1 LTPDFGP
8 RTPDALDFILPLT
21 SDLGHRTSDIG
32 HRTPIMFSPIE
43 LELLK
48 NTLESLVDEMAI
60 TVVRTAYSTNLRNS
74 MDFSTGFCDP
84 QGNLVAQGL
93 CLPLHLGSLPDG
105 LAAILN
111 RYREEISEG
120 DVFLLND
127 PYEGGTHLPDIYI
140 YKPVFVDGELLG
152 FATAIAHHTD
162 IGGRVAGGNACDS
175 TEIYQEGLRI
185 PPLRLYEAGK
195 PVQAIFDLIE
205 RNVRVPK
212 NAMGDLRSQLAACHI
227 CERELIKLA
236 RTHGIDRLRKGFD
249 QLLAYSESLTRAEI
263 TAFPDGTYTFTDVI
277 DDDGIDPDPIP
288 IKVTIAIEGDHLHV
302 DFNGTAPQVKGAIN
316 SALSFTRSAVYAC
329 LRCLMGAGIPTNSGF
344 FRALDISVPL
354 ATLANPV
361 PPAPVAARGLT
372 GFRLANAIMGALA
385 QLAPTAVPACE
396 VGGDTGI
403 SVGGYREDRTPF
415 VFLEF
420 LFSGWGGRPDRDG
433 IDGCASVVVNF
444 SNNPVEV
451 IEAEYPLQ
459 ILHYGFLTDTGG
471 PGKYRGGT
479 GMVREYRFTEKEG
492 VLQIR
497 SDRHRTRPYA
507 LNGGHPGTNSSNVL
521 NPQKEALALPA
532 KTLLNI
538 KRGDV
543 LRHILAGAGGH
554 GSPLERDPEKVL
566 DDVRNEKISLAAAEE
581 VYGVLIDPHTWSI
594 DHVRTAKLRT
604 KT

>member
-1 LTPDFGP
+1 
-8 RTPDALDFILPLT
+8 
-21 SDLGHRTSDIG
+21 
-32 HRTPIMFSPIE
+32 MFSPIQ

-48 NTLESLVDEMAI
+48 NALESLVDEMAI

-74 MDFSTGFCDP
+74 MDFSTGFCDA

-105 LAAILN
+105 LAAVLN
-111 RYREEISEG
+111 RYREDINEG

-127 PYEGGTHLPDIYI
+127 PYEGGTHLPDIYL
-140 YKPVFVDGELLG
+140 YKPIFVEGELLG
-152 FATAIAHHTD
+152 FSTAIAHHTD

-185 PPLRLYEAGK
+185 PPLKLYEAGR
-195 PVQAIFDLIE
+195 PVQALFDLIE

-212 NAMGDLRSQLAACHI
+212 NALGDLRSQLAACHI
-227 CERELIKLA
+227 CERELVKLA
-236 RTHGIDRLRKGFD
+236 QTHGVERLRQGFD
-249 QLLAYSESLTRAEI
+249 QLLSYSESLTRSEI
-263 TAFPDGTYTFTDVI
+263 AQFPDGSYTFTDVI

-288 IKVTIAIEGDHLHV
+288 IKVTITVVGEDLEV
-302 DFNGTAPQVKGAIN
+302 DFAGTAPQVKGAIN

-329 LRCLMGAGIPTNSGF
+329 LRCLMGDGIPTNSGF
-344 FRALDISVPL
+344 FRALDISVPP

-361 PPAPVAARGLT
+361 LPAPVAARGLT

-385 QLAPTAVPACE
+385 QMAPDVVPACE

-444 SNNPVEV
+444 SNNPAEV

-459 ILHYGFLTDTGG
+459 ILNYGFLPDTGG
-471 PGKYRGGT
+471 PGKYRGGLAL
-479 GMVREYRFTEKEG
+479 VREYRFTEKEG
-492 VLQIR
+492 TLQIR
-497 SDRHRTRPYA
+497 SDRHRSKPYP
-507 LNGGHPGTNSSNVL
+507 LNGGHPGTLSANVL

-532 KTLLNI
+532 KTLLTINN
-538 KRGDV
+538 GDI
-543 LRHILAGAGGH
+543 LRHTLAGAGGH
-554 GSPLERDPEKVL
+554 GNPLQRDPERVL
-566 DDVRNEKISLAAAEE
+566 DDVRNEKVSLDAAREI
-581 VYGVLIDPHTWSI
+581 YGVAIDPDTWSV
-594 DHVRTAKLRT
+594 DHSLTTSLRNQG
-604 KT
+604 

>member
-1 LTPDFGP
+1 
-8 RTPDALDFILPLT
+8 
-21 SDLGHRTSDIG
+21 
-32 HRTPIMFSPIE
+32 MFSPIQ

-74 MDFSTGFCDP
+74 MDFSTGFCDA

-111 RYREEISEG
+111 RYRNEVQDG

-127 PYEGGTHLPDIYI
+127 PYEGGTHLPDIYL
-140 YKPVFVDGELLG
+140 YKPIFAEGELLG

-185 PPLRLYEAGK
+185 PPLKLYEAGR
-195 PVQAIFDLIE
+195 PVQALFDLIE

-212 NAMGDLRSQLAACHI
+212 NALGDLRSQLAACHI
-227 CERELIKLA
+227 CERELLKLA
-236 RTHGIDRLRKGFD
+236 QTHGVDRLKMGFD
-249 QLLAYSESLTRAEI
+249 QLLAYSESLTRSEI
-263 TAFPDGTYTFTDVI
+263 VAFPDGAYDFTDVI

-288 IKVTIAIEGDHLHV
+288 IKVPVTVSGERLEV
-302 DFNGTAPQVKGAIN
+302 DFDGTAPQVKGSIN

-329 LRCLMGAGIPTNSGF
+329 LRCLMDDGIPTNSGF
-344 FRALDISVPL
+344 FRALDISVPP

-361 PPAPVAARGLT
+361 LPAPVAARGLT
-372 GFRLANAIMGALA
+372 GFRLANTIMGALA
-385 QLAPTAVPACE
+385 QLAPDIVPACE

-444 SNNPVEV
+444 SNNPAEV

-459 ILHYGFLTDTGG
+459 ILHYGYLPDTGG
-471 PGKYRGGT
+471 PGKYRGGLAL
-479 GMVREYRFTEKEG
+479 VREYRFTETEG
-492 VLQIR
+492 TLQIR
-497 SDRHRTRPYA
+497 SDRHKSNPYS
-507 LNGGHPGTNSSNVL
+507 LNGGHPGTRSANVL

-532 KTLLNI
+532 KTLLTINN
-538 KRGDV
+538 GDV
-543 LRHILAGAGGH
+543 LRHTLAGAGGH
-554 GSPLERDPEKVL
+554 GDPLYRDPERVL
-566 DDVRNEKISLAAAEE
+566 EDVRNEKVSLDSAREI
-581 VYGVLIDPHTWSI
+581 YGVAIHPETWSI
-594 DHVRTAKLRT
+594 DPGLTNSLRRKATASGVSTEDHSVEKS
-604 KT
+604 

>member
-1 LTPDFGP
+1 
-8 RTPDALDFILPLT
+8 
-21 SDLGHRTSDIG
+21 
-32 HRTPIMFSPIE
+32 MFSPIQ

-60 TVVRTAYSTNLRNS
+60 TVVRTAYSTNLKNS
-74 MDFSTGFCDP
+74 MDFSTGFCDA

-111 RYREEISEG
+111 RYRNEVQDG

-127 PYEGGTHLPDIYI
+127 PYEGGTHLPDIYL
-140 YKPVFVDGELLG
+140 YKPIFAEGELLG

-185 PPLRLYEAGK
+185 PPLKLYEAGR
-195 PVQAIFDLIE
+195 PVQALFDLIE

-212 NAMGDLRSQLAACHI
+212 NALGDLRSQLAACHI
-227 CERELIKLA
+227 CERELLKLA
-236 RTHGIDRLRKGFD
+236 QTHGVDRLKMGFN
-249 QLLAYSESLTRAEI
+249 QLLAYSESLTRSEI
-263 TAFPDGTYTFTDVI
+263 VAFPDGAYDFTDVI

-288 IKVTIAIEGDHLHV
+288 IKVTVTVSGERLEV
-302 DFNGTAPQVKGAIN
+302 DFDGTAPQVKGSIN

-329 LRCLMGAGIPTNSGF
+329 LRCLMDDGIPTNSGF
-344 FRALDISVPL
+344 FRALDISVPP

-361 PPAPVAARGLT
+361 LPAPVAARGLT

-385 QLAPTAVPACE
+385 QLAPDIVPACE

-444 SNNPVEV
+444 SNNPAEV

-459 ILHYGFLTDTGG
+459 ILQYGYLPDTGG
-471 PGKYRGGT
+471 PGKYRGGLAL
-479 GMVREYRFTEKEG
+479 VREYRFTETEG
-492 VLQIR
+492 TLQIR
-497 SDRHRTRPYA
+497 SDRHKSNPYS
-507 LNGGHPGTNSSNVL
+507 LNGGHPGTRSANVL

-532 KTLLNI
+532 KTLLTINN
-538 KRGDV
+538 GDV
-543 LRHILAGAGGH
+543 LRHTLAGAGGH
-554 GSPLERDPEKVL
+554 GDPLHRDPERVL
-566 DDVRNEKISLAAAEE
+566 EDVRNEKVSLDAAREI
-581 VYGVLIDPHTWSI
+581 YGVAIHPETWSI
-594 DHVRTAKLRT
+594 DPGLTNSLRRKATASGVSTEDHSAERS
-604 KT
+604 